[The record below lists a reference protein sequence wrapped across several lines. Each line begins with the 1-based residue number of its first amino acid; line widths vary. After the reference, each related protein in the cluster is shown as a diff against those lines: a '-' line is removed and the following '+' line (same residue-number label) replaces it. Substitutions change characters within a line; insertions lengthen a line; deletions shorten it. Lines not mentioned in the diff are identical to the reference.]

1 MHISELI
8 LDGFKSFGRPTKLPF
23 YEDFTVITGPN
34 GSGKSNIIDAVLFAL
49 GLARTRGIRAERLPD
64 LIYDPPP
71 DADADGAT
79 REAAVTVTLDN
90 TTGTLTREQVVAAAD
105 SEDVGDCSTV
115 QVRRRIK
122 QTEDNYYSYYYLNGR
137 STTLGAIKD
146 LLAQAGITPAGYN
159 VVMQGDVTE
168 IISMTPYQRRGIIDE
183 IAGVAE
189 FDAKKEAAY
198 EELAAVEDR
207 IDEADLRIE
216 EKTDRR
222 DELADEREVALEYQ
236 QLREARAE
244 YEGYQRA
251 AELEGKRAE
260 LSSRLDDQQAAA
272 ATVET
277 TASARE
283 EADAVVSGLEEELD
297 TLTAEIERKGED
309 EQLAIAAKIE
319 SITTQIA
326 RLQERID
333 GQEAA
338 IVDADTDRRKAFI
351 TLDGHEE
358 RQEELQ
364 TELRETKAAKAGVT
378 AEVTTLRGELASVTA
393 EIEAVDSEYADQRE
407 ALEAVKQRRE
417 ELREQQHEAQ
427 RTKDRKLDASR
438 RKATAIAEEQE
449 ALTTVQQERDALE
462 TARTEQQ
469 DEVAAATANIETI
482 SSAIEQLEGDREEL
496 IAQRSALTEAIRD
509 KQSAYTDLE
518 SSLRNAGQS
527 SWPRSVTTV
536 LQAGLDG
543 VHGTVGQLG
552 QVDAAYATAC
562 ETAAGGRLANIVVD
576 DDAVGAA
583 GIDLLKAKRA
593 GRATF
598 LPMNKM
604 DHRGL
609 PTPPDAP
616 GVVAFAR
623 ELVSCDA
630 RYDAVFSYVL
640 GATLVVEDMETAR
653 SLMGRFRMVTLE
665 GDLVAKSGAMT
676 GGSSGGSRY
685 SFSQTGEGRL
695 ERLAEEI
702 TALEA
707 DRDAI
712 DTRVDGVDADL
723 QGARE
728 RAATARGR
736 LQEAERALEEAAS
749 ALADNALRAET
760 AEATIATLQEE
771 RADID
776 AEMQALDATIDGF
789 DRDID
794 AVTAEVT
801 ALEETLADSEIPAL
815 TSRAESIR
823 EQISEA
829 NETISRHDNT
839 LNQLV
844 LEQRYVGEQIEAL
857 QEEIAAVQDRKAD
870 AQETIDAAREEI
882 ETLEAQREQHEAA
895 VAALEEE
902 LADLKQDRSALRAEL
917 DEAREAAISAR
928 EAHDAAQTAHD
939 DLTAEIERLEWEID
953 SIADEVGS
961 YDPEAIPDHAEVHA
975 AIERLTDEMT
985 ALEPVN
991 MLAIEAYDVI
1001 ATELSE
1007 LRGRRDVLVEE
1018 AAAITERIEGF
1029 EEQKRESFMTAYEA
1043 IGANFTEVFEKLSD
1057 GTGEL
1062 ALETPDAPFEG
1073 GLLMRAQPADKPV
1086 QRLEGLSGGEKSLAA
1101 LAFIFAIQRYR
1112 PAPFYALDEV
1122 DAFLDAANA
1131 ERVGQMLDDLA
1142 TDAQFIVVSHRTALL
1157 ERADRAVGV
1166 VMQGGNVSSV
1176 TGIQVAVD
1184 DPPEV
1189 PADD

>member
-71 DADADGAT
+71 EADTDGAT
-79 REAAVTVTLDN
+79 REASVTVTLDN
-90 TTGTLTREQVVAAAD
+90 SGRTLSPEQIAAAAD
-105 SEDVGDCSTV
+105 SEDVGDCDTV

-216 EKTDRR
+216 EKTARR

-251 AELEGKRAE
+251 AELEDKRGELTSTLEQQHAAKGTLETTEEARAE
-260 LSSRLDDQQAAA
+260 AEAE
-272 ATVET
+272 V
-277 TASARE
+277 SALN
-283 EADAVVSGLEEELD
+283 AELD
-297 TLTAEIERKGED
+297 ALTAEIERKGED
-309 EQLAIAAKIE
+309 EQLAIAAEIE

-333 GQEAA
+333 GQETA

-351 TLDGHEE
+351 KLDAHEE
-358 RQEELQ
+358 RQEELESQ
-364 TELRETKAAKAGVT
+364 LRETKAAKAGLT
-378 AEVTTLRGELASVTA
+378 AEITTLRGELASVSA
-393 EIEAVDSEYADQRE
+393 EIEAVDTEYADQKE
-407 ALEAVKQRRE
+407 ALQAAKQHRE
-417 ELREQQHEAQ
+417 VLREKQHAAQ
-427 RTKDRKLDASR
+427 REKDRLLDASR
-438 RKATAIAEEQE
+438 RKADAIDEKKEALASVRADRE
-449 ALTTVQQERDALE
+449 ALTTALTDQQA
-462 TARTEQQ
+462 
-469 DEVAAATANIETI
+469 EVDAAAANIETI
-482 SSAIEQLEGDREEL
+482 SSVIEELEAQREQL
-496 IAQRSALTEAIRD
+496 ITQRSQLTEQIRD
-509 KQSAYTDLE
+509 RQSAYTELE
-518 SSLRNAGQS
+518 SSLRDAGQS

-576 DDAVGAA
+576 DDVVGAA
-583 GIDLLKAKRA
+583 GIDLLKQKRA

-604 DHRGL
+604 DHRSL
-609 PTPPDAP
+609 PSPPEHP

-623 ELVSCDA
+623 ELVSYEA
-630 RYDAVFSYVL
+630 QYDAVFSYVL
-640 GATLVVEDMETAR
+640 GTTLIVEDMDTAR
-653 SLMGRFRMVTLE
+653 SLMGRYRMVTLE

-676 GGSSGGSRY
+676 GGSSGGSRF

-695 ERLAEEI
+695 ERIAAEI
-702 TALEA
+702 TDLQA
-707 DRDAI
+707 DRDA
-712 DTRVDGVDADL
+712 VDADVDAVDADL

-736 LQEAERALEEAAS
+736 LQEAERGLQEAEAALE
-749 ALADNALRAET
+749 DNALKAET
-760 AEATIATLQEE
+760 TEAAIANLQAE
-771 RADID
+771 RSSID
-776 AEMQALDATIDGF
+776 ADMQEIDATIDDF
-789 DRDID
+789 DGDIEE
-794 AVTAEVT
+794 VSAEIT

-815 TSRAESIR
+815 TSRADAIR

-829 NETISRHDNT
+829 QRAIDGHDNT
-839 LNQLV
+839 LNEIT
-844 LEQRYVGEQIEAL
+844 LEQRYVSEQIETL

-870 AQETIDAAREEI
+870 AQETIEAAREEI
-882 ETLEAQREQHEAA
+882 EALEHERSQRKAA

-902 LADLKQDRSALRAEL
+902 LADLKQDRSALRSEL
-917 DEAREAAISAR
+917 DEAREEAISAR
-928 EAHDAAQTAHD
+928 EAHDAATTAYD

-953 SIADEVGS
+953 SLADEVGS
-961 YDPEAIPDHAEVHA
+961 YDPEAIPDHAEVQA
-975 AIERLTDEMT
+975 EIDRLTEEMT

-1001 ATELSE
+1001 AGELAE
-1007 LRGRRDVLVEE
+1007 LRERRDVLEEE

-1029 EEQKRESFMTAYEA
+1029 EEQKRMAFMTAFDA

-1062 ALETPDAPFEG
+1062 ALDEPEAPFEG

-1122 DAFLDAANA
+1122 DAFLDASNA
-1131 ERVGQMLDDLA
+1131 DRVGQMLDDLA

-1166 VMQGGNVSSV
+1166 VMQGNNISSV

-1189 PADD
+1189 TADD

>member
-1 MHISELI
+1 MHITRLT

-64 LIYDPPP
+64 LIYDPGE
-71 DADADGAT
+71 ADAGGST
-79 REAAVTVTLDN
+79 REASVTVTLDN
-90 TTGTLTREQVVAAAD
+90 SEGTLSRDQIVAAAD
-105 SEDVGDCSTV
+105 SEDVGECEMV

-207 IDEADLRIE
+207 IEEADLRIE
-216 EKTDRR
+216 EKTGRQ

-236 QLREARAE
+236 QLREARGE

-251 AELEGKRAE
+251 AELEDKREE
-260 LSSRLDDQQAAA
+260 LSTTLTQRHAA
-272 ATVET
+272 
-277 TASARE
+277 E
-283 EADAVVSGLEEELD
+283 EALETAEEEHATANAVVSELEAQLD
-297 TLTAEIERKGED
+297 ALTEEIERKGED
-309 EQLAIAAKIE
+309 EQLAIAAEIE
-319 SITTQIA
+319 SMTTQIA

-333 GQEAA
+333 GQQTA
-338 IVDADTDRRKAFI
+338 IADADADRRKAFI
-351 TLDGHEE
+351 KLDGHEE

-364 TELRETKAAKAGVT
+364 VEIRETKAAKAGVT
-378 AEVTTLRGELASVTA
+378 AEISTLRGELASVTA
-393 EIEAVDSEYADQRE
+393 EIDAVDTEYADQKE
-407 ALEAVKQRRE
+407 ALQAAKRRRE
-417 ELREQQHEAQ
+417 SLREERHAAQ
-427 RTKDRKLDASR
+427 RQKDRLLDESR
-438 RKATAIAEEQE
+438 RKADAISEERESLSSVHAERE
-449 ALTTVQQERDALE
+449 ALE

-469 DEVAAATANIETI
+469 EEVEAASANIETI
-482 SSAIEQLEGDREEL
+482 SSVISGLETDREEL
-496 IAQRSALTEAIRD
+496 IAERSRLTERIRD
-509 KQSAYTDLE
+509 RQSAYSELQ
-518 SSLRNAGQS
+518 SSLRDAGQS

-552 QVDAAYATAC
+552 QVEAAYATAC

-576 DDAVGAA
+576 DDEVGAN
-583 GIDLLKAKRA
+583 GIDLLKTRRA

-598 LPMNKM
+598 LPMTKM
-604 DHRGL
+604 DHRPL
-609 PTPPDAP
+609 PSAPDDP

-623 ELVSCDA
+623 DLVTYERQYA
-630 RYDAVFSYVL
+630 AVFSHVL
-640 GATLVVEDMETAR
+640 GATLVVEDMDTAR
-653 SLMGRFRMVTLE
+653 SLMGRYRMVTLE

-702 TALEA
+702 TDLQTE
-707 DRDAI
+707 RDA
-712 DTRVDGVDADL
+712 VDADVDAVDADL

-736 LQEAERALEEAAS
+736 LKEAERALEA
-749 ALADNALRAET
+749 AET
-760 AEATIATLQEE
+760 ALKDNELKAESMEATIAALQDE
-771 RADID
+771 RSSID
-776 AEMQALDATIDGF
+776 TEMQELDATIEDF
-789 DRDID
+789 DAEID
-794 AVTAEVT
+794 EVTAEIT
-801 ALEETLADSEIPAL
+801 DLEESLGDSAIPAL
-815 TSRAESIR
+815 TSRADEIR
-823 EQISEA
+823 EQISDAKRAVE
-829 NETISRHDNT
+829 SHDNT
-839 LNQLV
+839 LNELS
-844 LEQRYVGEQIEAL
+844 LEARYVSEQIESL

-870 AQETIDAAREEI
+870 AEETIDAAREEI
-882 ETLEAQREQHEAA
+882 EALDEQRSQRRAA

-902 LADLKQDRSALRAEL
+902 LADLKQDRSTLRAEL
-917 DEAREAAISAR
+917 DAAREDAINAR
-928 EAHDAAQTAHD
+928 EAHDAAQTRVEE
-939 DLTAEIERLEWEID
+939 LTTEIERLEWEID

-961 YDPEAIPDHAEVHA
+961 YDPAEIPDHAEVQSE
-975 AIERLTDEMT
+975 IDRLTAEMS

-1001 ATELSE
+1001 ADELAQLQE
-1007 LRGRRDVLVEE
+1007 RRDILVEE
-1018 AAAITERIEGF
+1018 AAAITDRIEGF
-1029 EEQKRESFMTAYEA
+1029 EDQKREAFMTAYEA

-1062 ALETPDAPFEG
+1062 ALDNPETPFEG

-1131 ERVGQMLDDLA
+1131 ERVGQMLDDLSR
-1142 TDAQFIVVSHRTALL
+1142 DAQFIVVSHRTALL

-1166 VMQGGNVSSV
+1166 VMQGNNISSV
-1176 TGIQVAVD
+1176 TGIQVAAE